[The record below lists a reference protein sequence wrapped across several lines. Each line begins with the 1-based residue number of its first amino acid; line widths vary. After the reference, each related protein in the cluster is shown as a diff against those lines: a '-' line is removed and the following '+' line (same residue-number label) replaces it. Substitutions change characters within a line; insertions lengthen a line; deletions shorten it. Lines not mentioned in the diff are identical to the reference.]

1 MPSLNLSS
9 VDPFWWYAGGAI
21 ALLLV
26 VFGAIAI
33 GRVLLARRAARLLGV
48 AAPPPLVIP
57 VHRRGVAEVPLQP
70 LLRAITEG
78 PTFPLGPRQPLAHDD
93 PRAGQRAADPTH
105 ADAPQGG
112 DRPRDAVPVAD
123 VLLGELRTG
132 GGLRTPEHSNAPTPP
147 NGTSPNGTPPN
158 GVRAGRLGSTN
169 GAGGASKVFQEV
181 APTEGTLQFLPGRLE
196 IVDGD
201 VPGRDVRF
209 VRTWGEVP
217 EVTFGRVAGPP
228 YRHVQLRSQTVSR
241 QHARMQF
248 VEGRWRLTN
257 LSQTNP
263 VVVNGQPLDSAHGQR
278 LLREG
283 DEIEM
288 GDVLF
293 RYRER

>member
-1 MPSLNLSS
+1 MLGGEVMLGDVLAGP
-9 VDPFWWYAGGAI
+9 PERGGALH
-21 ALLLV
+21 A
-26 VFGAIAI
+26 
-33 GRVLLARRAARLLGV
+33 GV
-48 AAPPPLVIP
+48 
-57 VHRRGVAEVPLQP
+57 
-70 LLRAITEG
+70 
-78 PTFPLGPRQPLAHDD
+78 
-93 PRAGQRAADPTH
+93 
-105 ADAPQGG
+105 
-112 DRPRDAVPVAD
+112 
-123 VLLGELRTG
+123 
-132 GGLRTPEHSNAPTPP
+132 PTPP
-147 NGTSPNGTPPN
+147 NGTTPHGLTPHGTTPNGTTPN
-158 GVRAGRLGSTN
+158 GTSTNGVHGGRSGSNN

-181 APTEGTLQFLPGRLE
+181 APIEGTLQFLPGRLE

-248 VEGRWRLTN
+248 IEGRWRLTN